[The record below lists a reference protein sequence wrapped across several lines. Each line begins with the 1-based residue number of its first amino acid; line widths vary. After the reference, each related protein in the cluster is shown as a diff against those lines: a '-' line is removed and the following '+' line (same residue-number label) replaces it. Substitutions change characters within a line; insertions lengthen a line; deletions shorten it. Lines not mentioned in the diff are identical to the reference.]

1 MEVMIERTS
10 SEEIEGFLDELL
22 ETLMATPDEEL
33 LSEAIEDHR
42 SIGAAIA
49 GISDE
54 INVAINSLAK
64 DRLAAARSALA
75 QAKQESIMNRVS
87 PEARKQVAQL
97 LASNSKK
104 IGMTLAARKDQGAS
118 EKDIL
123 SAFTDLCELHECTH
137 RVPNPQFGNLP
148 KADFILND
156 LGITKPDEIDVEAIA
171 WRLGARV
178 KYERLDHCEAIIVG
192 ANDAAI
198 ITVNQRASAERQ
210 RFSICHELGHW
221 IYHRRRMLLCSA
233 DDIERPSAESNNLER
248 VADRFASEL
257 LMPAY
262 LFAPLAVGFG
272 RPSMQVVRKLAEMFK
287 TSQTATAIRLVELS
301 QEPMILTCYG
311 RGGRRWFAR
320 SQTVKKN
327 WFPSD
332 NLNAETSTFNM
343 LHRNTLQAMPP
354 KSTSATTWFGR
365 WDASRFELT
374 EESIRVATADVL
386 TLLRFKDAAAFLRYS
401 EQA

>member
-1 MEVMIERTS
+1 MESTS
-10 SEEIEGFLDELL
+10 GDEMEGFIDELV
-22 ETLMATPDEEL
+22 EALMATPNDEL
-33 LSEAIEDHR
+33 LSEAIEDYG
-42 SIGAAIA
+42 SVAAAIA
-49 GISDE
+49 GIGDE

-64 DRLAAARSALA
+64 ERLFEARAALNQARQKATEN
-75 QAKQESIMNRVS
+75 QVS
-87 PEARKQVAQL
+87 PEVRKQLAQRF
-97 LASNSKK
+97 ASNSNK

-118 EKDIL
+118 QKDIL
-123 SAFTDLCELHECTH
+123 SAFADLCELHECTH
-137 RVPNPQFGNLP
+137 KVSPPQFGRLP
-148 KADFILND
+148 KANFILND

-178 KYERLDHCEAIIVG
+178 KYERLEHCEARIVG

-262 LFAPLAVGFG
+262 LFAPLAASFG
-272 RPSMQVVRKLAEMFK
+272 RPSMHAVQKLAEIFK
-287 TSQTATAIRLVELS
+287 TSQTATAIRLVEMS

-311 RGGRRWFAR
+311 RNGKRWFAKSR
-320 SQTVKKN
+320 SIKTN
-327 WFPSD
+327 WYPTDHLSH
-332 NLNAETSTFNM
+332 ETLTFNM
-343 LHRNTLQAMPP
+343 LHRRTPQSMPP
-354 KSTSATTWFGR
+354 RSMSATVWFER
-365 WDASRFELT
+365 WDASHFELI
-374 EESIRVATADVL
+374 EEALRVADAEVL
-386 TLLRFKDAAAFLRYS
+386 TLLRFKDAPAFLRYS
-401 EQA
+401 EQG

>member
-1 MEVMIERTS
+1 MEVMMERTS
-10 SEEIEGFLDELL
+10 GDEIEGFLDELL

-33 LSEAIEDHR
+33 LSEAIEAHG
-42 SIGAAIA
+42 SIAAAIA
-49 GISDE
+49 GIGDE

-64 DRLAAARSALA
+64 ERLAEARAALT
-75 QAKQESIMNRVS
+75 QAKQETIKNRVS
-87 PEARKQVAQL
+87 PEARKHVAQL
-97 LASNSKK
+97 FASNSKK

-123 SAFTDLCELHECTH
+123 SAFTDLCELHACTH

-156 LGITKPDEIDVEAIA
+156 LGVTKPDEIDVEAIA

-178 KYERLDHCEAIIVG
+178 KYERLDHCEARIVG

-198 ITVNQRASAERQ
+198 IAVNQRASAERQ

-262 LFAPLAVGFG
+262 LFAPLAASFG
-272 RPSMQVVRKLAEMFK
+272 RPSMHVVRKLAEIFK
-287 TSQTATAIRLVELS
+287 TSQTATAIRLVEMS

-311 RGGRRWFAR
+311 RNGRRWFAKSR
-320 SQTVKKN
+320 AIKSS
-327 WFPSD
+327 WFPTDHLSP
-332 NLNAETSTFNM
+332 ETSTFNM
-343 LHRNTLQAMPP
+343 LHRQTPQAMPP
-354 KSTSATTWFGR
+354 RSTSATTWFGR
-365 WDASRFELT
+365 WDASRFELV
-374 EESIRVATADVL
+374 EESLRVAAADVL
-386 TLLRFKDAAAFLRYS
+386 TLLRFKDAPAFLRYA